1 MSISPSQFV
10 PFSEIPADVCAQN
23 AVSEVLVEAYAEVAD
38 LDGDVT
44 SVLMSAP
51 AGI

>member
-1 MSISPSQFV
+1 MSISPSEFV
-10 PFSEIPADVCAQN
+10 PFSEIPADVRAQN
-23 AVSEVLVEAYAEVAD
+23 AVSEVLVEASVEVMD
-38 LDGDVT
+38 LDGDVI

>member
-1 MSISPSQFV
+1 MSISAIEFV
-10 PFSEIPADVCAQN
+10 SPSEIPAEDALSL
-23 AVSEVLVEAYAEVAD
+23 AVSEVLVEAWSEVAD
-38 LDGDVT
+38 LDGDVI